1 MHDRAVKGDA
11 REMITSFTSSSFDAS
26 HRGQFADEVHG
37 HTWFVEI
44 GWETVGGG
52 IDAREMHRRL
62 NECLDQWDHK
72 VLDGLVEPTNEGVA
86 LAISEQIAG
95 LSEVTVWRKG
105 RVPCGAHWFNQKER
119 GQPNARAHRQEMETD
134 WAGEP
139 K

>member
-1 MHDRAVKGDA
+1 MSLV
-11 REMITSFTSSSFDAS
+11 SFTSSSFDAS

-44 GWETVGGG
+44 GWTGELV
-52 IDAREMHRRL
+52 DARIMHRRL
-62 NECLDQWDHK
+62 NDCLDQWDHK
-72 VLDGLVEPTNEGVA
+72 MLDGLVEPTSEGVA
-86 LAISEQIAG
+86 RAISEQIAG

-134 WAGEP
+134 RDGGP
-139 K
+139 Q